1 MRLGLNFSW
10 SYSGVVFFIVAPGR
24 STSPM
29 GPEGEIES
37 SEAGTAAVEVV
48 GIGTFASRGTEG
60 AISCGGGG
68 SVRINVGTVN
78 GATPTGGEV

>member
-1 MRLGLNFSW
+1 M
-10 SYSGVVFFIVAPGR
+10 VAPGR

-29 GPEGEIES
+29 GPDGEIES
-37 SEAGTAAVEVV
+37 SETGAAVVEAAGT
-48 GIGTFASRGTEG
+48 GTVASRGTEG

-68 SVRINVGTVN
+68 SVRISVGTGK